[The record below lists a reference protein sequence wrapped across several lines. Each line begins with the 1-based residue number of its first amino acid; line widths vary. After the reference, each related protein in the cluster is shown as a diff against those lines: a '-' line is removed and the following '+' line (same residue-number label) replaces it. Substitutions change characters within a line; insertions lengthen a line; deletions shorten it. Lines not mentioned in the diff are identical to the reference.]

1 MVIWPERVHADG
13 TKAGMRRYCV
23 MNKITLITAAVAA
36 LAAATVAAQTG
47 DHTNGSSKSD
57 IVMASLQAQD
67 TPLRGAAQKQSS
79 TDIVQIRYVI
89 GPEQPAD
96 SCEQAAWPYYPVD
109 CLQRVEQ
116 SGL

>member
-1 MVIWPERVHADG
+1 M
-13 TKAGMRRYCV
+13 K
-23 MNKITLITAAVAA
+23 KITLITAAIAA

-47 DHTNGSSKSD
+47 DHTTGSNESD
-57 IVMASLQAQD
+57 MVVASLQVQEA
-67 TPLRGAAQKQSS
+67 PLRRTTRTITQKQSG
-79 TDIVQIRYVI
+79 TGIDQIRYVI
-89 GPEQPAD
+89 GPRKPGE